1 MGTHYEDF
9 LLQRYEDSTSGNF
22 SFYADSEEDKPPV
35 EAVTTG
41 QEVEDWAC
49 VEGCPCLDLDGQSGV
64 SKSSGGRIGNA
75 SGAYSQL
82 GPSGFSQA
90 HQKGDPG
97 LGDTG
102 GASRYFKQGK
112 TMSDIHEYL
121 RTMIAP
127 PNPFGQPLVLTAW
140 PEGAETWAKG
150 SCTGF
155 VIHGF
160 TPTEAQ
166 TKILYDI
173 LTPGGHICLFA
184 PDDQPTGHTGAIR
197 LEDAG
202 FEIRDAILWVRGPG
216 KVHYVAK
223 APRKER
229 EAGCQKLPAKRGFE
243 AVERKE
249 GSAGVKNPRAGAG
262 RTADK
267 VRNHHPC
274 LHPEAVVMT
283 DRGHRPIRL
292 VRVGDKVLAAD
303 GLFHRVEAIT
313 RHPYT
318 SEFLY
323 EIGVKGTNLTTPAS
337 DNHPFL
343 IWRPTRKGNNIL
355 GGSVVWASADQV
367 VKGDYTMTP
376 VMPMGPGV
384 VAAWPEDPN
393 FWFVFGL
400 WLAEGVSQVAG
411 HGDNCY
417 PSFSLHRKET
427 HLVDRIKA
435 LTPPD
440 RNVSVY
446 DHGENGIQVMAFDPE
461 LGAQFKALGGS
472 GAATK
477 TVHPDVWLLAE
488 PQRRALVEGYL
499 AGDGGT
505 VRNYLQAKSV
515 STDLATQMTF
525 LAESLGYKTNLFW
538 FKAAPGKIGARHFKT
553 TSPHY
558 QMQFYSKDRAQT
570 TRKAAS
576 PGLVIHEGVTY
587 SLRYVQ
593 KVQQVPYQGDVVN
606 LSVEG
611 CPTFQ
616 TAVGMSHNTVKP
628 IALMVRLLADVPKD
642 CGPVLDPFLGSGTT
656 MIACRQ
662 TGHSGIGI
670 EREAEYLLIAETRVR
685 HWDRAKQGWLG
696 VEIVS
701 DLEPP
706 KVEARPEI
714 EMDDYWTQ

>member
-1 MGTHYEDF
+1 MNYLDP
-9 LLQRYEDSTSGNF
+9 TSGNF
-22 SFYADSEEDKPPV
+22 SFFAEAEEERGAV
-35 EAVTTG
+35 EEKKTG
-41 QEVEDWAC
+41 QMVEDWNC
-49 VEGCPCLDLDGQSGV
+49 VEGCPCKDIDEQSGV
-64 SKSSGGRIGNA
+64 LKSGQVKPGYLRNNSTQPTKGGFNG
-75 SGAYSQL
+75 
-82 GPSGFSQA
+82 GF
-90 HQKGDPG
+90 GDSSLTG
-97 LGDTG
+97 FGDEG
-102 GASRYFKQGK
+102 GASRFFKQV
-112 TMSDIHEYL
+112 TAVQDLYEYL
-121 RTMIAP
+121 RTMISP
-127 PNPFGQPLVLTAW
+127 PPAAGKPVAVVLTSW
-140 PEGAETWAKG
+140 PEDAATWAG
-150 SCTGF
+150 ASCSGF
-155 VIHGF
+155 IIHGF

-166 TKILYDI
+166 MKTLYDI

-184 PDDQPTGHTGAIR
+184 PDEQPTGHTGAIR

-202 FEIRDAILWVRGPG
+202 FEIRDAILWVRGAG
-216 KVHYVAK
+216 RTHYVAK
-223 APRKER
+223 AARQER
-229 EAGCQKLPAKRGFE
+229 EAGCQQLPAKKGHE
-243 AVERKE
+243 AVDRKE
-249 GSAGVKNPRAGAG
+249 GSAGVQNPRAGAG
-262 RTADK
+262 RTASE

-283 DRGHRPIRL
+283 DRGHRPIQTIK
-292 VRVGDKVLAAD
+292 VGDKVLAAD
-303 GLFHRVEAIT
+303 GLFHLVEAAT

-323 EIGVKGTNLTTPAS
+323 RIGVKGTNLTTPAS

-343 IWRPTRKGNNIL
+343 IWRPTRKGNNIQ
-355 GGSVVWASADQV
+355 GGQVVWASADQV

-376 VMPMGPGV
+376 VMPQGSG
-384 VAAWPEDPN
+384 ATAWPEDPN

-427 HLVDRIKA
+427 HLVDRIRS
-435 LTPPD
+435 LTT

-446 DHGENGIQVMAFDPE
+446 PKGDNGIQVVTFDPE
-461 LGAQFKALGGS
+461 LGAQFKVLGGS

-505 VRNYLQAKSV
+505 VRSYLQAKSV

-576 PGLVIHEGVTY
+576 PGMVVHESVTY

-593 KVQQVPYQGDVVN
+593 KVEKVPYQGDVVN

-628 IALMVRLLADVPKD
+628 IGIMERLLADVPKD
-642 CGPVLDPFLGSGTT
+642 RGPVLDPFLGSGTT
-656 MIACRQ
+656 MAACLRS
-662 TGHSGIGI
+662 GHDGIGI
-670 EREAEYLLIAETRVR
+670 EREEEYLRIAETRVR
-685 HWDRAKQGWLG
+685 YWDRAVQGWLG
-696 VEIVS
+696 ADITS
-701 DLEPP
+701 DL
-706 KVEARPEI
+706 KPEEVPQAETI
-714 EMDDYWTQ
+714 DLFDLFD